1 MPIVRTFL
9 LLRPS
14 VGKAAVGCLSSSS
27 NLWLVLIIRRRRKTN
42 LRFNPQLAFPL
53 DLRSVWFLFLLLQP
67 FGWSPFLHSW
77 YSTFG
82 WEGKVKKKKQIREPD
97 HDFFEVKGDVRRLVF
112 NQSCSSNTNRL
123 VSFMVWITNL
133 LSSPFIQPSV
143 GHFGNLISSHEV
155 LPKCMK
161 GEERKGKDS
170 WRLEVDSWLI
180 PTVDWSL
187 KTKLLKAFL
196 ILDLRSP
203 WEVVNGWKSSRNLYS
218 LSSSTHI
225 HIRFTHDNRRL
236 GLGSH
241 TNQSILT
248 CVGRSPDPRPSWVK
262 RMGKQEKTEDYQ
274 PWKQE
279 LF

>member
-143 GHFGNLISSHEV
+143 GHFGN
-155 LPKCMK
+155 
-161 GEERKGKDS
+161 RARD
-170 WRLEVDSWLI
+170 
-180 PTVDWSL
+180 
-187 KTKLLKAFL
+187 
-196 ILDLRSP
+196 
-203 WEVVNGWKSSRNLYS
+203 
-218 LSSSTHI
+218 
-225 HIRFTHDNRRL
+225 
-236 GLGSH
+236 
-241 TNQSILT
+241 
-248 CVGRSPDPRPSWVK
+248 
-262 RMGKQEKTEDYQ
+262 
-274 PWKQE
+274 
-279 LF
+279 

>member
-1 MPIVRTFL
+1 
-9 LLRPS
+9 
-14 VGKAAVGCLSSSS
+14 
-27 NLWLVLIIRRRRKTN
+27 
-42 LRFNPQLAFPL
+42 
-53 DLRSVWFLFLLLQP
+53 
-67 FGWSPFLHSW
+67 
-77 YSTFG
+77 
-82 WEGKVKKKKQIREPD
+82 
-97 HDFFEVKGDVRRLVF
+97 
-112 NQSCSSNTNRL
+112 
-123 VSFMVWITNL
+123 MVWITNL

-155 LPKCMK
+155 LPKCMSRRRMK

-236 GLGSH
+236 GFGLWIRFAYATKTFHEWNEWENRRRQKTTNRGNKNSFNWLLVWVLH
-241 TNQSILT
+241 GWSTFGWSSVSCFPSSTSSTFGWTKTNQSVTSSRICWLQI
-248 CVGRSPDPRPSWVK
+248 D
-262 RMGKQEKTEDYQ
+262 
-274 PWKQE
+274 
-279 LF
+279 

>member
-1 MPIVRTFL
+1 MRT
-9 LLRPS
+9 
-14 VGKAAVGCLSSSS
+14 SSWGAIG
-27 NLWLVLIIRRRRKTN
+27 NLFHSTFGWEHLVN
-42 LRFNPQLAFPL
+42 
-53 DLRSVWFLFLLLQP
+53 LRSVWFLFLLLQP

-77 YSTFG
+77 HSTFG

-155 LPKCMK
+155 LPKWMK
-161 GEERKGKDS
+161 REERKGKDS
-170 WRLEVDSWLI
+170 WQNGFDSWLI

-236 GLGSH
+236 GFGLL
-241 TNQSILT
+241 NQIRVRDQNL
-248 CVGRSPDPRPSWVK
+248 SWVK

>member
-53 DLRSVWFLFLLLQP
+53 VWFLFLLLQP

-155 LPKCMK
+155 LPKCMSRRRMK
-161 GEERKGKDS
+161 GEERKGKDYTRDDWIQPLTGHWRPNFS
-170 WRLEVDSWLI
+170 RTNLMIQTFGRLEKLS
-180 PTVDWSL
+180 TVGSRHVIFILFRLRLTFTFVSL
-187 KTKLLKAFL
+187 MITA
-196 ILDLRSP
+196 
-203 WEVVNGWKSSRNLYS
+203 G
-218 LSSSTHI
+218 
-225 HIRFTHDNRRL
+225 
-236 GLGSH
+236 
-241 TNQSILT
+241 
-248 CVGRSPDPRPSWVK
+248 
-262 RMGKQEKTEDYQ
+262 
-274 PWKQE
+274 
-279 LF
+279 